1 VTLQTIIP
9 PKPTFQRAR
18 GALSISAVR
27 DDGRASH
34 LQNLRQEGSYR
45 AIFPRAPA
53 GKIEA
58 VAINTAGGVT
68 GGDQFAI
75 TVAARNDAHVDI
87 DPTGSALILEP
98 LVFGREASGERIQAC
113 DFRDS
118 VSINSESQP
127 IYLDRLK
134 LNGDLATTL
143 LGPAIAD
150 GGRAFCRIAF
160 WCCACLRAT
169 AIPCAPLCYQS

>member
-75 TVAARNDAHVDI
+75 TVAARNDAQITV
-87 DPTGSALILEP
+87 TTQA
-98 LVFGREASGERIQAC
+98 AERIYKAVKGGAGQ
-113 DFRDS
+113 
-118 VSINSESQP
+118 I
-127 IYLDRLK
+127 
-134 LNGDLATTL
+134 TTFGL
-143 LGPAIAD
+143 WPRGI
-150 GGRAFCRIAF
+150 GGAHSS
-160 WCCACLRAT
+160 L
-169 AIPCAPLCYQS
+169 